1 MPPALSKYTP
11 LIAEMRAI
19 LVSPDIPLFTRYQ
32 KTKQM
37 MLDAKIGYFVVV
49 GPWLLLC
56 HPENRNKLGINPH
69 NCHVNGKKIYTTGAD
84 RNLLVQA
91 CCVEMPP
98 ATSDRYSSMIA
109 FNKRLVDT
117 SNGLLAPVSETEKYL
132 TLGTSHTGA
141 FCKAAI
147 FACRSKFADLADSN
161 GNLDTQAIKAK
172 NDDFRAMLEEGWNFF
187 VAPYWIDDELPEWA
201 PVASRAL
208 NLHHAVNADANE
220 IESACGLL
228 EVLEN
233 DTEEAWAAA
242 IEAIEA
248 SEPKCKPYLKSVAA
262 FTKSVGKELVQ
273 CIADVLKSVGATV
286 HLGQDF
292 TEALATFECPKSLCP
307 YPFMRTA
314 YALAQLT
321 GDKVR
326 DGVGRLLALSDISA
340 MKSQHGI
347 LWLPSSEK
355 QLAATWEKTQKCAS
369 NGSVSQSAIQC
380 AFARCAIRVVLH
392 HRQKEKWG
400 FDKTVYKT
408 VSEILEKF
416 DEEYLE
422 LLQLKSGVGSKVAQK
437 TAEKA
442 TASTAASS
450 TSRTSFQT
458 TALDLAKSKFALEID
473 KYYTNENDKEGLIW
487 KLTGLDDK
495 TATFKQFHLWPLPD
509 GKVAKEVKCEIG
521 FAELKAWKRFKA
533 KVPKPTMNLDT
544 FMVEG
549 NPNVKDEDLRA
560 EAWVALRSAFD
571 EHDSSEKWL
580 KFSVQ
585 PPEVWS
591 TCKWEKG
598 ELVLVP
604 MVNSITALSKLG
616 DKDADDAVTMTVGK
630 SKIVLAKCVQAKTA
644 ISKQIAGESTL
655 EQLEKSKPLVVPY
668 WWVSSSKEAKDANM
682 KVGFVE
688 VSHGNIRVQTLVNH
702 KEIKAND
709 KLVAQEFVKPA
720 ESKKRRLSVKS

>member
-1 MPPALSKYTP
+1 MPPVLSKYQT
-11 LIAEMRAI
+11 LIAEMRDI
-19 LVSPDIPLFTRYQ
+19 LVNSDIPLFTRYMR
-32 KTKQM
+32 TKQM
-37 MLDAKIGYFVVV
+37 MLDAKVGYFVVI
-49 GPWLLLC
+49 GPWSLLC
-56 HPENRNKLGINPH
+56 HPENRNKLGVNPH
-69 NCHVNGKKIYTTGAD
+69 NCHANGKKIHMTGAD
-84 RNLLVQA
+84 RTLLVQA

-98 ATSDRYSSMIA
+98 ATSDRYSTTIA
-109 FNKRLVDT
+109 FNKRLVET

-132 TLGTSHTGA
+132 TLGTSHTSA

-147 FACRSKFADLADSN
+147 HACKSKYEDLADSN

-172 NDDFRAMLEEGWNFF
+172 NAEFRAMLEEGWSFF

-201 PVASRAL
+201 PVAQRAL

-233 DTEEAWAAA
+233 ETEEAWAAA
-242 IEAIEA
+242 TEAIEA

-292 TEALATFECPKSLCP
+292 TEALAGFECPKSLCP

-340 MKSQHGI
+340 MKSKDG
-347 LWLPSSEK
+347 LVWLSSSEK
-355 QLAATWEKTQKCAS
+355 TLATTWEKTQKYAS
-369 NGSVSQSAIQC
+369 DGSVNQASIQC

-408 VSEILEKF
+408 VEEIVEKF
-416 DEEYLE
+416 NEEYLE
-422 LLQLKSGVGSKVAQK
+422 LKKKSVGSNVAQK
-437 TAEKA
+437 TDEKDG
-442 TASTAASS
+442 ASTAASS
-450 TSRTSFQT
+450 TSRTNVQT
-458 TALDLAKSKFALEID
+458 TALDLAKSKFGLKID
-473 KYYTNENDKEGLIW
+473 KYYTNEDDKDGLIW
-487 KLTGLDDK
+487 KLKDLNDK
-495 TATFKQFHLWPLPD
+495 TATFQQFHLWPLPD
-509 GKVAKEVKCEIG
+509 GKVAKEVTCEIG
-521 FAELKAWKRFKA
+521 FAELKVWKPFKA
-533 KVPKPTMNLDT
+533 KVPKATMNLDT
-544 FMVEG
+544 FMVEA
-549 NPNVKDEDLRA
+549 NTNVKDEDLRA

-571 EHDSSEKWL
+571 ENDSSEKYL

-604 MVNSITALSKLG
+604 MVNSMTALSKLG
-616 DKDADDAVTMTVGK
+616 GKDADDAVTMTVGK
-630 SKIVLAKCVQAKTA
+630 SKVVIAKCVQAKTA
-644 ISKQIAGESTL
+644 ISKHIAGEVTL

-688 VSHGNIRVQTLVNH
+688 VSGNIRIPTLVNH
-702 KEIKAND
+702 KELKAND
-709 KLVAQEFVKPA
+709 KLVVQEFVKPA
-720 ESKKRRLSVKS
+720 ESKKRRLSVKA

>member
-1 MPPALSKYTP
+1 MPAVLSRYQT
-11 LIAEMRAI
+11 LIAEMRDV
-19 LVSPDIPLFTRYQ
+19 LVNNDIPLFTRYM

-37 MLDAKIGYFVVV
+37 MVEAKVGYFLVI
-49 GPWLLLC
+49 GPWLLLV
-56 HPENRNKLGINPH
+56 HPENRNKLGVNPH
-69 NCHVNGKKIYTTGAD
+69 NCHANGKKIHMTGAD
-84 RNLLVQA
+84 RALLVQA

-98 ATSDRYSSMIA
+98 ATSERYSTVIA
-109 FNKRLVDT
+109 FNKRLIET
-117 SNGLLAPVSETEKYL
+117 SNGFLAPVSETEKYL

-147 FACRSKFADLADSN
+147 NACKSKYEDLADSN
-161 GNLDTQAIKAK
+161 GNLDAQAIKAK
-172 NDDFRAMLEEGWNFF
+172 NAEFRAMLEEGWSFF

-201 PVASRAL
+201 PVAQRAL

-233 DTEEAWAAA
+233 ETEEAWAAA
-242 IEAIEA
+242 IESISA

-273 CIADVLKSVGATV
+273 CIAYVLKSVGATV

-292 TEALATFECPKSLCP
+292 TEALAGFECPKSLNP

-347 LWLPSSEK
+347 LWLPSTEK
-355 QLAATWEKTQKCAS
+355 QLAATWAKTQKYAS
-369 NGSVSQSAIQC
+369 DGSVSQAAIQC

-408 VSEILEKF
+408 VGEILEKF

-422 LLQLKSGVGSKVAQK
+422 LRQLESGVESKVAQK
-437 TAEKA
+437 TAEKDG
-442 TASTAASS
+442 ASTAASS
-450 TSRTSFQT
+450 TSRTIVQT
-458 TALDLAKSKFALEID
+458 TALDIAKSKFGLKID
-473 KYYTNENDKEGLIW
+473 KYYTNDDDKDGLIW
-487 KLTGLDDK
+487 KLKDLNDE
-495 TATFKQFHLWPLPD
+495 TATFQQFHLWPLPD

-521 FAELKAWKRFKA
+521 FAELKVWKPCKA
-533 KVPKPTMNLDT
+533 KVPKATMNLDT
-544 FMVEG
+544 FLVEA
-549 NPNVKDEDLRA
+549 NTNVKIEDLRA

-571 EHDSSEKWL
+571 EHDSSEKYL

-591 TCKWEKG
+591 TCKWDKG

-604 MVNSITALSKLG
+604 MVNSMTALSKLG

-630 SKIVLAKCVQAKTA
+630 SKVVIAKCVQAKTA
-644 ISKQIAGESTL
+644 ISKYIAGEVDL
-655 EQLEKSKPLVVPY
+655 EQLEKSKPIVVPY
-668 WWVSSSKEAKDANM
+668 WWVSSSKEAKHANM
-682 KVGFVE
+682 HVGFVE
-688 VSHGNIRVQTLVNH
+688 VSGNIRIPTLVNH
-702 KEIKAND
+702 KKLEAND
-709 KLVAQEFVKPA
+709 KLVVQEFVKPA